1 MSAFDPRRTLERP
14 ASGPSQCK
22 YKLDDRG
29 AIVVAKPLRGAADLA
44 QCGESVDHV
53 IIFGERQGAKSE
65 Y

>member
-1 MSAFDPRRTLERP
+1 
-14 ASGPSQCK
+14 
-22 YKLDDRG
+22 LDDRG